1 MASAR
6 HLLAGLAAAVVAVTA
21 GWTFAPAA
29 DAAAGCTVD
38 YTVNQWSGGFTAAV
52 RVGPGSSPVSGWT
65 VTWTYPGDSRIT
77 SAWNAQVTQSGAA
90 VTATNLAWNGSIPA
104 NGSAE
109 FGVQGTFSAG
119 NGAPTGFTLNG
130 VPCNGAPPA
139 TGSPSASPSPSP
151 STPPSPTPPPSP
163 GAGCDTGTVLC
174 DDFESQTGTAP
185 SGAWTVTSQDCSGS
199 GTATVDSSV
208 AHSGSR
214 SIKITGAAGYCNHVF
229 VRAAVPAAGAAR
241 FGRFYVR
248 HTTPLP
254 AAHVTF
260 LAMRD
265 TNDGN
270 TDLRMGGQ
278 NAALQ
283 WNRQSDDATLPE
295 QSPAGV
301 ALSRPLPVNVWTCVE
316 FRVDG
321 AAGHLQTWVDGTD
334 VTGLQVDGVPTPDV
348 DRQWLAKTWRPS
360 LTDFRLG
367 WESYGDGADTL
378 WYDDVALGA
387 SRIGC

>member
-6 HLLAGLAAAVVAVTA
+6 HLLAGLVAALVAIGA
-21 GWTFAPAA
+21 GWALAPVAQ
-29 DAAAGCTVD
+29 AAAGCAVD
-38 YTVNQWSGGFTAAV
+38 YTVNQWSGGFTANV
-52 RVGPGSSPVSGWT
+52 RVSPGSAAVTGWT
-65 VTWTYPGDSRIT
+65 VTWAYPGDSRIT
-77 SAWNAQVTQSGAA
+77 SAWNAQVTQTGTA

-104 NGSAE
+104 NGAAE
-109 FGVQGTFSAG
+109 FGVQGTFVSG

-130 VPCNGAPPA
+130 VPCNGGA
-139 TGSPSASPSPSP
+139 TPT
-151 STPPSPTPPPSP
+151 TPPSPTPTPTPTPTPSP
-163 GAGCDTGTVLC
+163 GTGCGTGTVLC

-185 SGAWTVTSQDCSGS
+185 AGAWAVSSQDCSGL
-199 GTATVDSSV
+199 GTATVDSSA
-208 AHSGSR
+208 AHSGTR
-214 SIKITGAAGYCNHVF
+214 SIKVTGAAGYCNHVF
-229 VRAAVPAAGAAR
+229 IRTVPGAFS

-248 HTTPLP
+248 HTTALP

-301 ALSRPLPVNVWTCVE
+301 ALSRPLPLNAWTCVE

-321 AAGHLQTWVDGTD
+321 AGQLQTWVDGAE
-334 VTGLQVDGVPTPDV
+334 VTGLRVDGVPTPDV
-348 DRQWLAKTWRPS
+348 DRQWLTKTWRPA

-367 WESYGDGADTL
+367 WEGYGDGADTL